1 MRGKGLIH
9 IYEGEGKGKT
19 TAAVGLAV
27 RFAGTGGKVLFA
39 QFLKKN
45 NSGEL
50 KSLQEIREVELM
62 LCSRHFGFTF
72 QMTSEEKQEAAAYY
86 KGYLHDVLE
95 AAQNMAAGE
104 PNPEGQRKSQGI
116 LLVLDEI
123 LAACH
128 HHMVDCRELLN
139 FLKEKPKNLE
149 IVMTGRNPA
158 PELSALADYITV
170 MQKKKHP
177 YDAGISARQGIE
189 W

>member
-50 KSLQEIREVELM
+50 KSLQEIRDVELM

-72 QMTSEEKQEAAAYY
+72 QMTPEEKQEAAAWRRR
-86 KGYLHDVLE
+86 V
-95 AAQNMAAGE
+95 
-104 PNPEGQRKSQGI
+104 
-116 LLVLDEI
+116 
-123 LAACH
+123 
-128 HHMVDCRELLN
+128 
-139 FLKEKPKNLE
+139 
-149 IVMTGRNPA
+149 
-158 PELSALADYITV
+158 SASISYCFSLYCSRSRVSADSRTIPFCFA
-170 MQKKKHP
+170 K
-177 YDAGISARQGIE
+177 ISVRAWAMPSPSKIP
-189 W
+189 WT